1 MEFIMKQGILI
12 TILLFLLAFSLNAIE
27 ITAGNYNNNVQLLQS
42 GPEHIV
48 MQLTLGHF
56 TSETVNINGNTWNLL
71 SLKKEGVTLQTGYP
85 QLPIIARS
93 VIIPNTANMELSV
106 LDTEYVE
113 MTLPIAPSKG
123 NLTRD
128 IDPETVPYSFAD
140 FYSGNDFWPKELSYL
155 TEPFILRDYRG
166 ITVRFQPFAYYPA
179 TQTLRIYT
187 KITVALD
194 VNGTDLT
201 NSLPVAKTSYA
212 EEFAPIYENM
222 FLNFN
227 EAKYPSLAEQGRIL
241 AIKNSMFDNVI
252 QPWVD
257 WKRQNGY
264 RVDVVDVSVAGPTAT
279 QIKTY
284 IQNQYN
290 LNDGLMFV
298 QIFGDAPQVPTL
310 TSGGGGSD
318 PSYSLLAGSDS
329 YPDIYIGRFSAQS
342 VAEMETQITRSV
354 HYERDV
360 QTGSQWVQRAMCI
373 ASNQG
378 GGSQGDMGESDQQHQ
393 ENIRT
398 DLLNY
403 GYLSVDQIYESMGA
417 TAAQI
422 STNLNQ
428 GRGFINYTGHGDDTY
443 WVTTGFSN
451 TNVNALTNDYML
463 PFIQSVACVNGNF
476 VSMTCFAEAWLR
488 SVNESTNAPAGAIGF
503 YGSSINQSWN
513 PPMRA
518 QDETVDLLVAEQKHT
533 LGGLFYNGSSK
544 MIEVYGQDGISMFL
558 TWNIF
563 GDCSLMVRSKDP
575 QPITATY
582 TPILFIGMNTLPIN
596 TIPGA
601 KVTLYGSGSIY
612 ATGIADTNGDINLTL
627 ENPPLE
633 PMDLTLTIT
642 AFNKVTY
649 LDTIQVLPA
658 SGPYLVVAEMSV
670 SDNNNNVPEYGELIT
685 LNLTLNN
692 VGNDIAMNPT
702 VSIQTEDPYLTIVNG
717 TENIPDIAANSIGG
731 TVNGLTIQ
739 VASNVPDQHTA
750 SIHIIASCADENYE
764 YDRNLVLNAPVF
776 TWEGL
781 IIQDYLG
788 NNNSVLDPGES
799 VTICLPVTNTGH
811 SQAND
816 ITTALAIVG
825 GMNVIEPMDD
835 SFTSLAVGEQCQITY
850 YLTLSSQVTQGS
862 NLMLTAMLFAGD
874 YSSVQ
879 NYPITVGLL
888 VENFET
894 NFTGFNWQFSGGN
907 WTIDNTSYNNSHSA
921 KSATIN
927 HNQTTLLSVSIN
939 CPVDGTISFWKKVS
953 CELNYDYLRFAVN
966 GVVRSQWS
974 GTSDNWSQVFF
985 DVPAG
990 QNTFT
995 WSYTKDGGISA
1006 GSDCA
1011 WIDDIIFPS
1020 SGTVIGTPV
1029 ISIDTMVVDFGVVP
1043 LGEISQQTFTVTN
1056 NGDAVLIGTVQVDP
1070 PFAVYQGNGNPGFAI
1085 NIIVPAQSYL
1095 GFNVTFAP
1103 VDTLTYH
1110 STMQIETDD
1119 PVNPVLV
1126 VQLNGKGNVVSNDDP
1141 ILPVVTELK
1150 SNFPNPFNPSTTIS
1164 YSIKETAA
1172 VRIEIF
1178 NIKGQLV
1185 RTLVNEVK
1193 TAGNYTIDFDGLD
1206 NNHRQLAS
1214 GIYFYRMQA
1223 GDYSKT
1229 HKMLMLK

>member
-1 MEFIMKQGILI
+1 MKK
-12 TILLFLLAFSLNAIE
+12 ILLIITLLLTLTFALTARE
-27 ITAGNYNNNVQLLQS
+27 ITVSSYDNHIQLLDS
-42 GPEHIV
+42 NPEHMV

-56 TSETVNINGNTWNLL
+56 NAEPVDIDGNTWNLI
-71 SLKKEGVTLQTGYP
+71 SLKKEGLTLEAGYP
-85 QLPIIARS
+85 QVPVLARS
-93 VIIPNTANMELSV
+93 VIIPNTAKMELSI
-106 LDTEYVE
+106 LNSEYVE
-113 MTLPIAPSKG
+113 MILPVAPSKG

-128 IDPETVPYSFAD
+128 INPEMVPYYFAK
-140 FYSGNDFWPKELSYL
+140 FYSGNEFWPENLSYL

-166 ITVRFQPFAYYPA
+166 ITVRFQPFVYYPA

-187 KITVALD
+187 KLTVALEA
-194 VNGTDLT
+194 NGTDLT
-201 NSLPVAKTSYA
+201 NSLSVVKTSYA
-212 EEFAPIYENM
+212 QEFAPLYENM

-227 EAKYPSLAEQGRIL
+227 QAKYPSLAEQGRIL
-241 AIKNSMFDNVI
+241 AIKNSMFDNVM
-252 QPWVD
+252 QPWID

-264 RVDVVDVSVAGPTAT
+264 RVDVVDVTVAGPTAT

-329 YPDIYIGRFSAQS
+329 YPDIYVGRFSAQT

-354 HYERDV
+354 HYERDI
-360 QTGSQWVQRAMCI
+360 QAGSQWIQRAMGI

-417 TAAQI
+417 TAAQV

-428 GRGFINYTGHGDDTY
+428 GRGFINYTGHGADTY

-451 TNVNALTNDYML
+451 THVNALVNDYKL

-476 VSMTCFAEAWLR
+476 VSQTCFAEAWLR
-488 SVNESTNAPAGAIGF
+488 SVNEATNAPAGAIGF

-533 LGGLFYNGSSK
+533 MGGIFYNGSSK

-582 TPILFIGMNTLPIN
+582 TPILFIGMNTFPVN

-601 KVTLYGSGSIY
+601 KVTLYSAGTVY
-612 ATGIADTNGDINLTL
+612 ATGYADANGDINLTL

-633 PMDLTLTIT
+633 PMDLTLTIS

-658 SGPYLVVAEMSV
+658 SGPYLVVADMMV
-670 SDNNNNVPEYGELIT
+670 TDNNNNIPEYGELIT
-685 LNLTLNN
+685 LNLMFSN
-692 VGNDIAMNPT
+692 VGNDIAINPT
-702 VSIQTEDPYLTIVNG
+702 VSIQTEDPYLTIING

-750 SIHIIASCADENYE
+750 SIHIIATVADESYE
-764 YDRNLVLNAPVF
+764 YDRNLVLNAPAF

-781 IIQDYLG
+781 IIEDYLG

-811 SQAND
+811 AQANN
-816 ITTALAIVG
+816 ISTALAIVG

-835 SFTSLAVGEQCQITY
+835 SFSALAPGEQCQITY
-850 YLTLSSQVTQGS
+850 YMTLSSQVAQGT
-862 NLMLTAMLFAGD
+862 NLLLTAMLFAGD

-888 VENFET
+888 MENFET
-894 NFTGFNWQFSGGN
+894 NFSGFNWQFSNGN
-907 WTIDNTSYNNSHSA
+907 WTIDNTSYNSTHSA

-927 HNQTTLLSVSIN
+927 HNQTTSMSVTLN

-953 CELNYDYLRFAVN
+953 SELNYDYLRFSIN
-966 GVVRSQWS
+966 NVVRSQWS
-974 GTSDNWSQVFF
+974 GTSDNWSQVSF
-985 DVPAG
+985 DVQAG

-995 WSYTKDGGISA
+995 WSYSKDSGISS

-1020 SGTVIGTPV
+1020 SGTIIGTPV
-1029 ISIDTMVVDFGVVP
+1029 IAIDTIVVDFGVVP
-1043 LGEISQQTFTVTN
+1043 LGQIAQRTFTVNN
-1056 NGDAVLIGTVQVDP
+1056 NGDAVLIGTVQVAP
-1070 PFAVYQGNGNPGFAI
+1070 PFAVYQGNGYPGFAI
-1085 NIIVPAQSYL
+1085 NIVVPAQSYL
-1095 GFNVTFAP
+1095 GFNLNFTP
-1103 VDTLTYH
+1103 VDTLTYN
-1110 STMQIETDD
+1110 STMQINTDD
-1119 PVNPVLV
+1119 PVNPVIM
-1126 VQLNGKGNVVSNDDP
+1126 VQLVGKGTVVSNDDP
-1141 ILPVVTELK
+1141 LLPAVTELK
-1150 SNFPNPFNPSTTIS
+1150 GNFPNPFNPSTTIA
-1164 YSIKETAA
+1164 YSVKNTAP
-1172 VRIEIF
+1172 VSIEIF
-1178 NIKGQLV
+1178 NVKGQLV

-1193 TAGNYTIDFDGLD
+1193 TAGNYKIVFDGLD
-1206 NNHRQLAS
+1206 NNHRPLAS
-1214 GIYFYRMQA
+1214 GIYFCRMQA
-1223 GDYSKT
+1223 GDYRQT

>member
-1 MEFIMKQGILI
+1 MKQTLLILI
-12 TILLFLLAFSLNAIE
+12 LLLTLAFSLNAGE
-27 ITAGNYNNNVQLLQS
+27 ITVSSYDNQIQLLDS
-42 GPEHIV
+42 NPEHLV

-56 TSETVNINGNTWNLL
+56 TAEPVNINENTWNLL
-71 SLKKEGVTLQTGYP
+71 SLKKEGLTLEAGFP
-85 QLPIIARS
+85 QLPILARS

-106 LDTEYVE
+106 IDTEYVE
-113 MTLPIAPSKG
+113 MTLPVAPSKG

-128 IDPETVPYSFAD
+128 INPETVPYSFAD
-140 FYSGNDFWPKELSYL
+140 FYFGNEFWPEEHSYL

-166 ITVRFQPFAYYPA
+166 ITVRFQPFVYYPA

-187 KITVALD
+187 KLTVALNA
-194 VNGTDLT
+194 NGTDLT
-201 NSLPVAKTSYA
+201 NSLPVPKTSYA

-241 AIKNSMFDNVI
+241 AIKNSMFDTVM

-257 WKRQNGY
+257 WKCQNGY
-264 RVDVVDVSVAGPTAT
+264 RVDVVDVSVAGPTAN
-279 QIKTY
+279 QIKNY
-284 IQNQYN
+284 IQNQYD

-310 TSGGGGSD
+310 TASGGGSD
-318 PSYSLLAGSDS
+318 PSYSLLAGTDS
-329 YPDIYIGRFSAQS
+329 YPDIYVGRFSAQT
-342 VAEMETQITRSV
+342 VAEMETQIIRSV
-354 HYERDV
+354 YYEKEI
-360 QTGSQWVQRAMCI
+360 QAGSQWVQRAMGI

-417 TAAQI
+417 TAAQV

-428 GRGFINYTGHGDDTY
+428 GRGFINYTGHGTDTY

-451 TNVNALTNDYML
+451 THVNALTNDYML

-488 SVNESTNAPAGAIGF
+488 SINESTNAPAGAIGF
-503 YGSSINQSWN
+503 YGSSINQLWN

-533 LGGLFYNGSSK
+533 MGGLFYNGSSK
-544 MIEVYGQDGISMFL
+544 MIEVYDQNGISTFL

-575 QPITATY
+575 QPITANY
-582 TPILFIGMNTLPIN
+582 TPILFIGMNTFTVS

-601 KVTLYGSGSIY
+601 RVTLYSSGTIY
-612 ATGIADTNGDINLTL
+612 ATGIADANGDINLTL

-658 SGPYLVVAEMSV
+658 SGPYLIVVDMV
-670 SDNNNNVPEYGELIT
+670 VTDNNNNLPEYGELIT
-685 LNLTLNN
+685 INLTLNN
-692 VGNDIAMNPT
+692 VGNDAATNSI
-702 VSIQTEDPYLTIVNG
+702 VSIQTEDPYLTIING

-739 VASNVPDQHTA
+739 VASNVPDQHSA
-750 SIHIIASCADENYE
+750 SIHIITSCDDGTYE
-764 YDRNLVLNAPVF
+764 YDRNLILNAPVF

-781 IIQDYLG
+781 IIQDFLG
-788 NNNSVLDPGES
+788 NNNGVLDPGES
-799 VTICLPVTNTGH
+799 VTLCFPITNSGH
-811 SQAND
+811 SQANN
-816 ITTALAIVG
+816 ITSALAIMG
-825 GMNVIEPMDD
+825 GMNVMEPMDD
-835 SFTSLAVGEQCQITY
+835 TFPSLAPEEQCQITY
-850 YLTLSSQVTQGS
+850 YVTISSQVSEGT
-862 NLMLTAMLFAGD
+862 NLTLTAMLFAGD

-888 VENFET
+888 KENFET
-894 NFTGFNWQFSGGN
+894 NFSGFNWQFNGGN
-907 WTIDNTSYNNSHSA
+907 WTIDHTSYNNSHSA
-921 KSATIN
+921 KSALIT
-927 HNQTTLLSVSIN
+927 HNQTTSISVTLN
-939 CPVDGTISFWKKVS
+939 CPVAGTISFWKKVS
-953 CELNYDYLRFAVN
+953 SELNYDYLRFAIN
-966 GVVRSQWS
+966 DVVRNQWS
-974 GTSDNWSQVFF
+974 GTSDIWSQVFF
-985 DVPAG
+985 EVPAG
-990 QNTFT
+990 QNTFV
-995 WSYTKDGGISA
+995 WSYSKDSGTSS

-1020 SGTVIGTPV
+1020 SGTIIGTPI
-1029 ISIDTMVVDFGVVP
+1029 ISVDSLLIDFGVVP
-1043 LGEISQQTFTVTN
+1043 LGQIAQSSFTINN
-1056 NGDAVLIGTVQVDP
+1056 NGDAVLIGTVQVSP
-1070 PFAVYQGNGNPGFAI
+1070 PFAVFQGNGSPGFAI
-1085 NIIVPAQSYL
+1085 NIIVPAQSFL
-1095 GFNVTFAP
+1095 GFNVTFTP

-1119 PVNPVLV
+1119 PVNPVIV

-1150 SNFPNPFNPSTTIS
+1150 SNFPNPFNPSTTIA
-1164 YSIKETAA
+1164 YSIKETTA

-1178 NIKGQLV
+1178 NVKGQLV

-1193 TAGNYTIDFDGLD
+1193 TAGNYKIDFDGLD

-1214 GIYFYRMQA
+1214 GIYFCRMQA
-1223 GDYSKT
+1223 GNYSKT